1 MTSFFDVTLIVP
13 LVVSFSVFSYCE
25 QLLNSHLQI
34 QHISNEIFGG
44 RFGSSRVEFWNK
56 WNEVLEAGNRL
67 RSKESLKLPAVPESK
82 LKATKAKLLAHPENL
97 RR

>member
-1 MTSFFDVTLIVP
+1 RPTFFLDVTLIAP
-13 LVVSFSVFSYCE
+13 LV
-25 QLLNSHLQI
+25 
-34 QHISNEIFGG
+34 HIPNEISALHGG
-44 RFGSSRVEFWNK
+44 RFGSTRVECWNE

-97 RR
+97 RRQLQAVKLLRVR